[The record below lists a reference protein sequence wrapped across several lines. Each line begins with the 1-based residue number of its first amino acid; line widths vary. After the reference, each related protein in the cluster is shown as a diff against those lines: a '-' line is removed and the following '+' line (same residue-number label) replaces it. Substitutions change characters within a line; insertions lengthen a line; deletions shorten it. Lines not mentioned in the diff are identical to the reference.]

1 MSNNAA
7 QAAPT
12 ATKAESTPAAAD
24 AAAAKDDG
32 ECPRPRCRPCTP
44 LTATLFAAKSV
55 MSDTSTLAEDN
66 KTASSSPKGKGGK
79 ASPPAMDG
87 QLDSASAFAKEA
99 AKKGWAAPTAT
110 RPTFG

>member
-1 MSNNAA
+1 MSNNTT

-12 ATKAESTPAAAD
+12 ATKAESTPAAA
-24 AAAAKDDG
+24 AAAKDDG
-32 ECPRPRCRPCTP
+32 ECTRPHCRFRAP
-44 LTATLFAAKSV
+44 LTAILFAAKSV

-66 KTASSSPKGKGGK
+66 KTGSSSPKGGKGK
-79 ASPPAMDG
+79 TSSPSKDG

>member
-1 MSNNAA
+1 MSNNAG

-12 ATKAESTPAAAD
+12 AAKAESVPAAA
-24 AAAAKDDG
+24 ATDDS
-32 ECPRPRCRPCTP
+32 EHLHVDRCLRAL
-44 LTATLFAAKSV
+44 LTNVLPKAKSV
-55 MSDTSTLAEDN
+55 MSDTSTLAEDKKQDK
-66 KTASSSPKGKGGK
+66 KTASSSPKGGK
-79 ASPPAMDG
+79 PASSSKDV